1 MTTKQMI
8 KQVIY
13 DHLQKVREA
22 VENELTNSDIQ
33 GVMEAESENIYSC
46 YKLTDAYQDANKLAL
61 AVKERSDDQILL
73 EQAEALYKITKQ

>member
-1 MTTKQMI
+1 
-8 KQVIY
+8 
-13 DHLQKVREA
+13 
-22 VENELTNSDIQ
+22 
-33 GVMEAESENIYSC
+33 MEAESENIYSC